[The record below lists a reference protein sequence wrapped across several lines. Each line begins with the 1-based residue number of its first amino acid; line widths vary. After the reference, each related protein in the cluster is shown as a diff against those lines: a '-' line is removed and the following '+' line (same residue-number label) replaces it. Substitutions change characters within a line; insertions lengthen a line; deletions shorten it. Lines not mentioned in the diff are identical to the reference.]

1 MKPKPF
7 AAVSIIL
14 MFGILPRSVEG
25 KAERVLSPDPCARG
39 EAREESMVRL
49 PAPSI
54 NGGMALT
61 LALAERRSVRQ
72 FEAKPVSLANV
83 AQLLWA
89 AQGVTRPMPQPPS
102 FWNQKWGVWGGG
114 LRTAPSAGAL
124 YPLEVYLLASAVDGL
139 DRGVYQ
145 YVPGENGLVK
155 VGVARARELAKAAL
169 GQEDIA
175 QAPVVLVFSGVYQ
188 RTSAKYGERAPR
200 YVHIEVGA
208 AAENLMLQATALGL
222 GSVFIGAF
230 DDEAVRK
237 TLMLPADYAPLGL
250 VPVGY
255 AVRQ

>member
-7 AAVSIIL
+7 AASSIIL
-14 MFGILPRSVEG
+14 LFIILPQSVEG
-25 KAERVLSPDPCARG
+25 KADRVLSPDPRTHG
-39 EAREESMVRL
+39 VAREESMVRL
-49 PAPSI
+49 PAPST

-61 LALAERRSVRQ
+61 LTLAERRSVRQ

-89 AQGVTRPMPQPPS
+89 AQGVTRPTPQPPAS
-102 FWNQKWGVWGGG
+102 WSPKWGAWRGG

-124 YPLEVYLLASAVDGL
+124 YPLEVYLLASSVDGL
-139 DRGVYQ
+139 DRGVYR

-155 VGVARARELAKAAL
+155 VGVAEAKELAKAAL
-169 GQEDIA
+169 GQEAIA

-208 AAENLMLQATALGL
+208 AAENLMLQATALSL

-237 TLMLPADYAPLGL
+237 TLALPADYAPLGL